1 MLAKK
6 AEAAKAASKE
16 AQDHLEQL
24 RADSEAKVYRVV
36 REKSTVLTSSRRSLS
51 LESSRQPEPTTQL
64 GSRQR
69 RSRSRYG
76 HAFAV

>member
-24 RADSEAKVYRVV
+24 RADNEAKVCRVA
-36 REKSTVLTSSRRSLS
+36 RGKSV
-51 LESSRQPEPTTQL
+51 
-64 GSRQR
+64 
-69 RSRSRYG
+69 
-76 HAFAV
+76 